1 VLSWGSAVQRMGTRL
16 LAFVPDVH
24 RLKAKK
30 PFSLFQSPVPRP
42 SAAPLHV
49 SLPPRQSGQALR
61 ISPPGEAAR
70 TVFYFPG
77 CGSERMHSDVSK
89 AAIYCLLKSGTQ
101 VVLPPSFLC
110 CGFPHMSN
118 ARDKQ
123 QGRQVLQ
130 DTIIFSQIREML
142 RYLDFSAVVVS
153 CGTCMEALRG
163 MGTEGIFDAP
173 LVDAGRF
180 ALQHGLALPG
190 NGDERILYH
199 RPCHDSLEGKAYEVL
214 GKGAGLRVAEVPHC
228 CSEAGTLSL
237 SRPDITDNMLDR
249 KARAVVEAMEGLPRG
264 TTMLTN
270 CPSCLQGLGR
280 NARLGFAPMHLTVHL
295 ANRVGGT
302 RWREEFQRQVAGAE
316 AITF

>member
-1 VLSWGSAVQRMGTRL
+1 MWA
-16 LAFVPDVH
+16 
-24 RLKAKK
+24 
-30 PFSLFQSPVPRP
+30 RP
-42 SAAPLHV
+42 TAPLHTA
-49 SLPPRQSGQALR
+49 LPMVQAGQALR
-61 ISPPGEAAR
+61 IAPPGEVVR

-101 VVLPPSFLC
+101 VVLPPPFLC

-153 CGTCMEALRG
+153 CGTCMEALKN
-163 MGTEGIFDAP
+163 MGAEGIFGAHLMD
-173 LVDAGRF
+173 VGRF
-180 ALQHGLALPG
+180 ALQNGLVLPG
-190 NGDERILYH
+190 EADEVLLYH
-199 RPCHDSLEGKAYEVL
+199 RPCHDSMEGKAAEVL
-214 GKGAGLRVAEVPHC
+214 RDGAHVRIVDVPHC
-228 CSEAGTLSL
+228 CSEAGTMSL

-249 KARAVVEAMEGLPRG
+249 KAGAVNEAMENRSRG
-264 TTMLTN
+264 VAMLTN

-280 NARLGFAPMHLTVHL
+280 NARLGYTPRHIAVHL
-295 ANRVGGT
+295 ATKVGGSN
-302 RWREEFQRQVAGAE
+302 WKEEFGKMVEGGE
-316 AITF
+316 AVTF